1 MSTALAIQN
10 VPFYGDTIPASI
22 DEEKNIWSV
31 VSIICNNLGLTGS
44 QKDRQVKNIQ
54 DDIVLQHGA
63 KKMNLKFEG
72 QVREALCI
80 KNDYLPLWL
89 AKISITPA
97 MKNTQPEVVEKLV
110 NYQLQVKDVLSDYF
124 FGKPKP
130 LNTPLNREE
139 LAAYMLYTEQHVD
152 AIEKMNRSYME
163 SMNKVLEK
171 QAELMKNFCNQT
183 YLMIEKNLKTT
194 PALPLPEL
202 DIETEIWKQKTF
214 ERLNRIS
221 KIMNLKDGN
230 EVLKRLYVA
239 MKDKEYIDVH
249 QLHRK
254 FNGNI
259 NIIDIIAKNSYLKE
273 SFDKYLN
280 ELYMAP
286 LPITDKTKKS
296 NEKFSQLV
304 RHVPSEVSAI
314 VQPLYK
320 KNYGKPSALRRVYA
334 QIDKETDGGL
344 TKKANN
350 FMKKHK
356 VSYVSKAYIIGHDDK
371 LMQLMKEIVSQLQY
385 EEVS

>member
-183 YLMIEKNLKTT
+183 YLMIEKNLKAT
-194 PALPLPEL
+194 PALSLPEL

-214 ERLNRIS
+214 ERLNRVA
-221 KIMNLKDGN
+221 KLLNLKDGN
-230 EVLKRLYVA
+230 EVLKRLYA
-239 MKDKEYIDVH
+239 TMKDKEYIDVH

-280 ELYMAP
+280 ELYMSP
-286 LPITDKTKKS
+286 LPTTKRTD
-296 NEKFSQLV
+296 EKFSQLV
-304 RHVPSEVSAI
+304 RHAPSEVSAI
-314 VQPLYK
+314 VQPLC
-320 KNYGKPSALRRVYA
+320 KNNNGKPYALRRVYA
-334 QIDKETDGGL
+334 QIDKVTDGAL
-344 TKKANN
+344 TKKAKA

-356 VSYVSKAYIIGHDDK
+356 VSYVSKAYIIGHDEELMK
-371 LMQLMKEIVSQLQY
+371 LMGEIVSQMQN
-385 EEVS
+385 EVIS